1 MQTYVLRRLVQALP
15 VIFLV
20 TLLVFLLLQL
30 LPGDPAVALLP
41 PGDTTSDTAEY
52 QKALDRVRDQYG
64 LNDPLPVQ
72 YVRWLGNALQGDL
85 GTSIRSRQPVT
96 ELLTSK
102 FPMTAQLA
110 LVAWLFAMSIALP
123 AGIISAVRRN
133 SPLDIVATVMAMA
146 GVAMPSFFLGIMLIL
161 TFTWWIPILPAP
173 GGTVP
178 LFWENPLQALKS
190 LILPSLAL
198 GLGSTASVMRLTRSS
213 LIEALAQDYVRTA
226 RAKGLAGR
234 SVVLSHALRNA
245 LLPVVTVI
253 GIQWVYL
260 LAGSVIIEQM
270 FAIPGMG
277 RLAVGAI
284 QGRDYVVVQGFVLF
298 IATIAIV
305 FNLIIDI
312 LYGYLDP
319 RIRFVK

>member
-1 MQTYVLRRLVQALP
+1 MQAYVIRRLVQAVP
-15 VIFLV
+15 VVFLV

-41 PGDTTSDTAEY
+41 PGDTTSDSAEY
-52 QKALDRVRDQYG
+52 QKALNRVRDQYG

-72 YVRWLGNALQGDL
+72 YVRWLGHALRGDL

-110 LVAWLFAMSIALP
+110 LMAWLFAMLIALP
-123 AGIISAVRRN
+123 AGVISAVRRN
-133 SPLDIVATVMAMA
+133 SPLDVAATVLAMG
-146 GVAMPSFFLGIMLIL
+146 GVAMPSFFLGILLIL
-161 TFTWWIPILPAP
+161 VFTWWVPLLPAP
-173 GGTVP
+173 GGAVP
-178 LFWENPLQALKS
+178 LIWENPPRALEA
-190 LILPSLAL
+190 LLLPAIAL

-213 LIEALAQDYVRTA
+213 LLETLAQDYVRTA
-226 RAKGLAGR
+226 RAKGLAAH
-234 SVVLSHALRNA
+234 SVVLGHALRNA

-298 IATIAIV
+298 IATIAIT
-305 FNLIIDI
+305 FNLVIDI

-319 RIRFVK
+319 RIRYV

>member
-1 MQTYVLRRLVQALP
+1 M
-15 VIFLV
+15 
-20 TLLVFLLLQL
+20 
-30 LPGDPAVALLP
+30 ALLP
-41 PGDTTSDTAEY
+41 PGDTTSDTGEY
-52 QKALDRVRDQYG
+52 QRALDRVRDQYG

-72 YVRWLGNALQGDL
+72 YVRWLGNALRGDL
-85 GTSIRSRQPVT
+85 GTSIRSRQPVS
-96 ELLTSK
+96 ELLIDK

-110 LVAWLFAMSIALP
+110 VLAWVIAMMIALP

-133 SPLDIVATVMAMA
+133 SPLDVAATVLAMA
-146 GVAMPSFFLGIMLIL
+146 GVAMPSFFLGILLIL
-161 TFTWWIPILPAP
+161 MFTWWVPILPAP
-173 GGTVP
+173 GGPVP
-178 LFWENPLQALKS
+178 LLWENPLRALES
-190 LILPSLAL
+190 LVLPAIAL

-213 LIEALAQDYVRTA
+213 LLEALAQDYVRTA
-226 RAKGLAGR
+226 RSKGLAGR
-234 SVVLSHALRNA
+234 TVVLGHALRNA

-253 GIQWVYL
+253 GIQWVFL

-305 FNLIIDI
+305 FNLVIDI

-319 RIRFVK
+319 RIRYVR